1 MTKDLFVN
9 LDFYEQTLKRILALN
24 ILQCLQ
30 IPSKAMRSHNKIF
43 VLVTQENFVDKIVPR
58 LLLLFVKSSHK

>member
-9 LDFYEQTLKRILALN
+9 LDFYEQTLTCILALN

-30 IPSKAMRSHNKIF
+30 IPSKAMRSHY
-43 VLVTQENFVDKIVPR
+43 
-58 LLLLFVKSSHK
+58 